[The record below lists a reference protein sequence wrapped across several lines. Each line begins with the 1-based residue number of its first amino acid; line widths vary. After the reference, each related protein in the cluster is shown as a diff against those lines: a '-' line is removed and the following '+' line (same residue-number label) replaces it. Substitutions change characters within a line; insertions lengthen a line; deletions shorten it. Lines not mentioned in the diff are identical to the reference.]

1 MSDSVGEDPWEHSL
15 GDFSKRLSRQ
25 GSRRKA
31 LSERSRRTYLEDARR
46 LARWLAGAGVGRPE
60 EVTTSALE
68 TAMRELEWS
77 PATRARAIVASREW
91 LAPHHPEGRN
101 PADSLERPRI
111 APPPAA
117 RLSQQEADGLL
128 AAIDPTSARTERE
141 RAMALR
147 DRALLEVLYG
157 SGLRRQEACDLDRR
171 SVDFEHE
178 LLRVH
183 GKGGHA
189 RTVPLTEPAVAALR
203 AWLSDGRP
211 HLVTEA
217 PSEPA
222 LFVSRSG
229 RRLDGSTVYRI
240 VARRLRAAGR
250 GGGPH
255 ALRHAAAT
263 HLLEGRG
270 EGGAHLRVVQQVLGH
285 ASIATT
291 QRYTGVTTKTMQE
304 QLRRGHPRG

>member
-1 MSDSVGEDPWEHSL
+1 MTESVGEDRWEASL
-15 GDFSKRLSRQ
+15 RDLARRLSRQ
-25 GSRRKA
+25 GSRRRA
-31 LSERSRRTYLEDARR
+31 LSSRSQTTYLEDCRR
-46 LARWLAGAGVGRPE
+46 LARWLDEAGVRSPE

-68 TAMRELEWS
+68 TAMRELGWS
-77 PATRARAIVASREW
+77 AATRARAIVAAREW
-91 LAPHHPEGRN
+91 LAPHHPDGRN
-101 PADSLERPRI
+101 PADALDRPRI

-117 RLSQQEADGLL
+117 RLSQDEA
-128 AAIDPTSARTERE
+128 AALVSSIDPAAATTERG
-141 RAMALR
+141 RALTLR

-157 SGLRRQEACDLDRR
+157 SGLRRQEACDLDQR

-183 GKGGHA
+183 GKGDHA
-189 RTVPLTEPAVAALR
+189 RTVPLTEPAIVSLR
-203 AWLSDGRP
+203 SWLAEGRP
-211 HLVTEA
+211 VLA
-217 PSEPA
+217 SDSAAEPA

-229 RRLDGSTVYRI
+229 RRLDGSTVYRV

-270 EGGAHLRVVQQVLGH
+270 GGGAHLRVVQQVLGH